1 MKLITRC
8 FILFFLSHLPGETLL
23 GQPQIQFDYISV
35 NEGLSDLTVR
45 SIIQDHVG
53 YLWFGTNNGL
63 NRYDGKEIIN
73 YFNDPRCPASL
84 RGNIIYCLFEDSRKN
99 LWVGTWGGGL
109 SLYNRDLDNFTTF
122 THDPNNPVT
131 IRHNDVWHI
140 YEDTEGNLW
149 IATQKGLERFD
160 YETQTFEKHLSDLSL
175 ADEST
180 NLKRKAFSAITRGP
194 DGTLW
199 ISIWKHGLLNY
210 DPKNRRVIQHLI
222 HEPGNNNSLSTSEIN
237 TLFTDSDGAIW
248 IGTYKGKLEKMEL
261 TDGSPV
267 LTKYPIAPAPFG
279 ISDYRINF
287 IIEDNHRNIWVGTE
301 NGINILN
308 KSTGKTQQYF
318 YNADKNNSLSSNH
331 LWSGYCSPTGIIWI
345 GTLEGGVNVFDAKKR
360 KFTCIFPEINN
371 ARELAEKFVKSI
383 YKDSQGYL
391 WVGTDFG
398 LNKFS
403 RQGELIKTFV
413 HGDTQNTLNIGGVSG
428 IVEQSNEILWI
439 GTWGGGLHK
448 LNRSTNILLRYRQ
461 PGNTK
466 NPPGIADLNIQ
477 TMNSDESGNIL
488 LGTSF
493 GHFYIFDPIDDS
505 FTQFLFQDLDSLR
518 GTPITAISPDKN
530 GVVWIGLSENGGLIR
545 LNTKTGQTQ
554 RYYHQKENPE
564 NSLTSNDIFC
574 LLNDEDHL
582 WIGTKNGL
590 NILNKRTGK
599 VSIFDEIL
607 DLKNRSVLSLQKD
620 LEGNIW
626 FSTIQG
632 ISKLEVQS
640 GRVFNYDHRD
650 GALGNCHISWKDRN
664 SHLYFGGINGIFSFN
679 PLTISNNSFLPPVI
693 FTSFRIFNEPV
704 FPGID
709 DSPLQKHINQTGSI
723 VLDYNQT
730 SFSFEFAALNFTLPE
745 KNQYRYILEGFDAD
759 WINAGTRNVAYYT
772 NVNPGTYT
780 FKVKGSNND
789 GLWNEQIREI
799 KVTVLPPWWNTWWF
813 RMLVLIFILVV
824 IASWII
830 IRTFRLKQ
838 QQVILRKKVEERT
851 REIEAQKVIL
861 KQQAEKLHE
870 ADQLKIRFFTN
881 ISHEFRTPLTL
892 IVNPIEK
899 LIKELGNKDE
909 YTFSL
914 SIVKRNTIR
923 LTSLINQFLDIS
935 KIEAGAMKLKV
946 AKGNIIEFI
955 QDILV
960 SYEYAARQKNIH
972 LSVKSSRKEHIC
984 FFDSDKIEKILHNL
998 LSNSLKFTDTG
1009 KNIEVSI
1016 DFTSHSGSDK
1026 AKTIDSSTEISG
1038 LNYVEIKVKDQGS
1051 GIPSDKINK
1060 IFDRFY
1066 QVEGQKFHPGK
1077 GSGIGLSLT
1086 KDLVDIY
1093 RGQIFVQSELNRGT
1107 EFTVLLPVE
1116 KSLFNKGELIHTK
1129 DTLDHTSSR
1138 LIDFNDDFSDDPPDR
1153 EHYDNDCKTPNKNTI
1168 LVVEDSQDIRIYL
1181 SQLLSEK
1188 YNIILAH
1195 DGEEGLA
1202 KAQKHLPQLIISDIM
1217 MPQMDGFQLCENIKT
1232 GMLTCHIP
1240 IILLT
1245 AKATSEDR
1253 IAGIETG
1260 ADAYISKP
1268 FIDDVL
1274 QATIEQ
1280 LIESRELLKQVFRQN
1295 HITQPKE
1302 ITIESSDEK
1311 LLKKIIRILDEKM
1324 AESTFGVEDLGKEVG
1339 LSRTHLYR
1347 KIKEMTGQTAIEF
1360 IRNMRLKRA
1369 AGMLKENKLY
1379 VSEIAYMCGFNELS
1393 YFRKIFKEL
1402 YGISPQKYA
1411 NSMKEHSAENKNTD
1425 LTPATKEN

>member
-1 MKLITRC
+1 MKLIALF
-8 FILFFLSHLPGETLL
+8 FILFLFIRDPGKASFA
-23 GQPQIQFDYISV
+23 QSQIQFDYISV

-53 YLWFGTNNGL
+53 YMWFGTNNGL
-63 NRYDGKEIIN
+63 NRYDGNEITN

-84 RGNIIYCLFEDSRKN
+84 QGNIVYCLFEDSRKN

-109 SLYNRDLDNFTTF
+109 SLYDRDLDNFTSF
-122 THDPNNPVT
+122 THDPNNPGT
-131 IRHNDVWHI
+131 IRHNDVWSI
-140 YEDTEGNLW
+140 YEDSEGNLW

-175 ADEST
+175 DDEST
-180 NLKRKAFSAITRGP
+180 NLKRKAFSGITEGP

-210 DPKNRRVIQHLI
+210 DQKNRRVIRHMI
-222 HEPGNNNSLSTSEIN
+222 HEPENDKSLSTSEIN
-237 TLFTDSDGAIW
+237 TLFADSDGAIW

-261 TDGSPV
+261 VDGTPV
-267 LTKYPIAPAPFG
+267 LTKYPIAPEPFG

-287 IIEDNHRNIWVGTE
+287 IIEDNYRNLWVGTE

-308 KSTGKTQQYF
+308 KSTGKIQQYF

-345 GTLEGGVNVFDAKKR
+345 GTLEGGVNVYDARKR
-360 KFTCIFPEINN
+360 KFTQSFPEINN
-371 ARELAEKFVKSI
+371 ARELPKKFVKSI
-383 YKDSQGYL
+383 YKDSQGFL
-391 WVGTDFG
+391 WVGTDYG

-403 RQGELIKTFV
+403 RQRELIHTFL
-413 HGDTQNTLNIGGVSG
+413 HGDTQNSLNIGGISG
-428 IVEQSNEILWI
+428 IVEQNDELLWV

-448 LNRSTNILLRYRQ
+448 LNKKTNTLTRYRQ

-466 NPPGIADLNIQ
+466 NPSGMSDLNIQ
-477 TMNSDESGNIL
+477 TMTRDDSGNIL

-493 GHFYIFDPIDDS
+493 GHFYIFDPKTDS
-505 FTQFLFQDLDSLR
+505 FKQYLFQDLDSLR

-530 GVVWIGLSENGGLIR
+530 GVVWIGLSENGALIR
-545 LNTKTGQTQ
+545 LNTKTGEAE
-554 RYYHQKENPE
+554 RYYHKEECPE
-564 NSLTSNDIFC
+564 QSLTSNDIFC
-574 LLNDEDHL
+574 LLNDDDHL
-582 WIGTKNGL
+582 WIATKNGL
-590 NILNKRTGK
+590 NILEKRTGK
-599 VSIFDEIL
+599 VRIFDEIL
-607 DLKNRSVLSLQKD
+607 GLKNRSVLSIQKD

-632 ISKLEVQS
+632 ISRLEIQT

-650 GALGNCHISWKDRN
+650 GALGNCHVSWKDRN
-664 SHLYFGGINGIFSFN
+664 SQLYFGGINGIFSFN
-679 PLTISNNSFLPPVI
+679 PLNIYNNSFLPPVI

-704 FPGID
+704 LPGIEG
-709 DSPLQKHINQTGSI
+709 SPLPKHINQTGSI

-745 KNQYRYILEGFDAD
+745 KNQYRYILEGFDPD
-759 WINAGTRNVAYYT
+759 WVNAGTRNVAYYT

-780 FKVKGSNND
+780 FKVQGSNND
-789 GLWNEQIREI
+789 GLWNEHVREI
-799 KVTVLPPWWNTWWF
+799 KVIVLPPWWATWWF
-813 RMLVLIFILVV
+813 RLLLLIFILFV
-824 IASWII
+824 IGSWII

-838 QQVILRKKVEERT
+838 QQILLRKKVEERT

-861 KQQAEKLHE
+861 KQQAKQLHE

-892 IVNPIEK
+892 IINPIEK
-899 LIKELGNKDE
+899 LIKDLGNKNE
-909 YTFSL
+909 YNLSL
-914 SIVKRNTIR
+914 SIVKRNITR

-935 KIEAGAMKLKV
+935 KIEAGALKLMV
-946 AKGNIIEFI
+946 AKGNIIDFI
-955 QDILV
+955 QDILI
-960 SYEYAARQKNIH
+960 SYEFAARQKNIH
-972 LSVKSSRKEHIC
+972 LAIITPESDHIC
-984 FFDSDKIEKILHNL
+984 YFDSDKIEKILYNL
-998 LSNSLKFTDTG
+998 LSNSLKFTPAG
-1009 KNIEVSI
+1009 KKIEVSV
-1016 DFTSHSGSDK
+1016 DFSQYPDNKITNTANNLHDP
-1026 AKTIDSSTEISG
+1026 IH
-1038 LNYVEIKVKDQGS
+1038 NYVVIKVKDQGS

-1066 QVEGQKFHPGK
+1066 QVEGHKFHPNT
-1077 GSGIGLSLT
+1077 GSGIGLSLA

-1093 RGQIFVQSELNRGT
+1093 RGKIHVKSEPNKGT
-1107 EFTVLLPVE
+1107 EFTIILPVD
-1116 KSLFNKGELIHTK
+1116 KSLFTKGEFVSSQTTHDKTK
-1129 DTLDHTSSR
+1129 SR
-1138 LIDFNDDFSDDPPDR
+1138 LLALEHDFSDSESEKENHDK
-1153 EHYDNDCKTPNKNTI
+1153 DCRNQKNKMI
-1168 LVVEDSQDIRIYL
+1168 LIVEDSKDIRIYL

-1188 YNIILAH
+1188 YNIIVAH
-1195 DGEEGLA
+1195 DGQEGLV
-1202 KAQKHLPQLIISDIM
+1202 KAQKYLPQLIISDIM
-1217 MPQMDGFQLCENIKT
+1217 MPGVDGFQLCEKLKT
-1232 GMLTCHIP
+1232 GILTCHIP

-1245 AKATSEDR
+1245 AKAASEDR

-1268 FIDDVL
+1268 FNDEVL

-1280 LIESRELLKQVFRQN
+1280 LIESREILKQVFRQDP
-1295 HITQPKE
+1295 ISEPKQVM
-1302 ITIESSDEK
+1302 IESADEK
-1311 LLKKIIRILDEKM
+1311 LLKRIAKVLDEKM
-1324 AESTFGVEDLGKEVG
+1324 SESTFGVEDLGKEVG

-1369 AGMLKENKLY
+1369 ASMLKENKLY
-1379 VSEIAYMCGFNELS
+1379 VSEVAYMCGFNELS

-1411 NSMKEHSAENKNTD
+1411 NSTKEESEEKSAID
-1425 LTPATKEN
+1425 LSAATKEN